1 MKTVEAM
8 NIQNKNAFH
17 NYEILE
23 KFESGIALEGS
34 EVKSLRQGR
43 ASLKESYG
51 KVENGEVVL
60 YNFHISSYDSSFE
73 KHEPLRKKKLLLH
86 KREIR
91 RLLKKTQEKGLTIV
105 PIKVYSNNRGFVKVE
120 IALAKGKLLYDKR
133 RVLKEKE
140 QKREIERKLKN
151 RGAK

>member
-1 MKTVEAM
+1 MAEAM

-51 KVENGEVVL
+51 KVENGEVIL
-60 YNFHISSYDSSFE
+60 YNFHIASYDASFE
-73 KHEPLRKKKLLLH
+73 KHKPLRKKKLLLH